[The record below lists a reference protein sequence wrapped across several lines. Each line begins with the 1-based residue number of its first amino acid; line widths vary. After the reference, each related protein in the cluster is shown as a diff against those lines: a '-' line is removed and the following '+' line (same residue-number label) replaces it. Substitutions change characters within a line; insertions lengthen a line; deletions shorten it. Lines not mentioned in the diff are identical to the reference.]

1 MQESKLKYVRESIA
15 EAIEEAKSQSGSPRL
30 VPFTSAQIGFIEEV
44 ISGALARLLP
54 SGQA

>member
-1 MQESKLKYVRESIA
+1 MYESRLKYVRESIA

-44 ISGALARLLP
+44 ISGALTRLLL
-54 SGQA
+54 SDRA

>member
-1 MQESKLKYVRESIA
+1 MQESKLRYVRESVA
-15 EAIEEAKSQSGSPRL
+15 EAIEEAKSHSGSPRL

>member
-1 MQESKLKYVRESIA
+1 MQESKLRYVRESVA
-15 EAIEEAKSQSGSPRL
+15 EAIEEAKSHSGSPRL

-44 ISGALARLLP
+44 IAGALARLLP